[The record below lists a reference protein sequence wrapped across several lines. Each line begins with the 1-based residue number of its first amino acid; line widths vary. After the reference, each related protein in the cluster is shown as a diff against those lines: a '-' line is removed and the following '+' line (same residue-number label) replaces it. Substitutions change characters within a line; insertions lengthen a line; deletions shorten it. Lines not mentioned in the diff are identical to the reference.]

1 MTREEFKRFTG
12 LPQEREQLTNRL
24 QRLERDAANVPT
36 VKDKVQASAKEYP
49 YVLTHV
55 TVDAPEPVRYTKL
68 QKEIRRTR
76 RRLNDVEQK
85 LDILVEI
92 LSHVDDSRA
101 RQILTARY
109 VDGVKLKDVAIQFDM
124 TEQNVLKIIE
134 KVVASL
140 TKFNF

>member
-55 TVDAPEPVRYTKL
+55 AVDAPEPVRYTKL

-92 LSHVDDSRA
+92 LSHIDDSRA

>member
-1 MTREEFKRFTG
+1 MTREEFKRYTG
-12 LPQEREQLTNRL
+12 LPQAREQLTEKL

-49 YVLTHV
+49 YIMTHV
-55 TVDAPEPVRYTKL
+55 SVDAPEPIRYTKL
-68 QKEIRRTR
+68 QREIRRTR
-76 RRLNDVEQK
+76 RRLNDAEQRQ
-85 LDILVEI
+85 DELVEI
-92 LSHVDDSRA
+92 LLQVDDLRA
-101 RQILTARY
+101 KRILEARY

-134 KVVASL
+134 KTVASL